1 MARMAES
8 ALMED
13 WVNKEDDF
21 HLEQARRR
29 AGIRMKENRAK
40 AIDFLAINLRFAKPF
55 DDEEDVE
62 DKDGDGG
69 WGWHDAGL
77 EMDLEEP
84 YKIFEVSL
92 GSNFASMD
100 D

>member
-55 DDEEDVE
+55 SQEE
-62 DKDGDGG
+62 
-69 WGWHDAGL
+69 
-77 EMDLEEP
+77 
-84 YKIFEVSL
+84 EVSYPL
-92 GSNFASMD
+92 ARPRP
-100 D
+100 